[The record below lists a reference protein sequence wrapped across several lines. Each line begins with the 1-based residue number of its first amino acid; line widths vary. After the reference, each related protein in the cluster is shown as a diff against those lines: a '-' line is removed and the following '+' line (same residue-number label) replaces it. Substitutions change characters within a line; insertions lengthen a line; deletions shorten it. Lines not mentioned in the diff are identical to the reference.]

1 MFSPAWVALLS
12 PQDGILW
19 ALSSLRLR
27 LSLSLPLSYQ
37 TGLLF
42 FNIPG
47 AFQPLSPHTGCS
59 RYLNCASSVSTPS
72 LALLHL
78 TSFQVK
84 CPFLGRSFFLDPPAP
99 NSRLDYVSL
108 FTAVR
113 RGG

>member
-1 MFSPAWVALLS
+1 MFSPAWVALPS

-27 LSLSLPLSYQ
+27 LSLSLPLSDQ

-42 FNIPG
+42 FNMPG
-47 AFQPLSPHTGCS
+47 ASQPLSPHMGCS
-59 RYLNCASSVSTPS
+59 RYLSCASPVSTPA

-78 TSFQVK
+78 TSLQVK
-84 CPFLGRSFFLDPPAP
+84 CPFLGRSVFLDPPAP

-108 FTAVR
+108 FIAVR

>member
-1 MFSPAWVALLS
+1 MFSPAWVALPS

-27 LSLSLPLSYQ
+27 LSLSLPLSDQ

-42 FNIPG
+42 FNMPG
-47 AFQPLSPHTGCS
+47 ASQPLSPHMGCS
-59 RYLNCASSVSTPS
+59 RYLSCASPVSTPA

-78 TSFQVK
+78 TSLQVK
-84 CPFLGRSFFLDPPAP
+84 CPVLGRSFFLDPPAP

-108 FTAVR
+108 FIAVR

>member
-1 MFSPAWVALLS
+1 MFSPAWVALPS

-27 LSLSLPLSYQ
+27 LSLSLPLSDQ

-42 FNIPG
+42 FNMPG
-47 AFQPLSPHTGCS
+47 ASQPLSPHMGCS
-59 RYLNCASSVSTPS
+59 WYLSCASPVSTPAV
-72 LALLHL
+72 ALLHL
-78 TSFQVK
+78 TSLQVK

-108 FTAVR
+108 FIAVR